1 MSINANNSGD
11 VQQQQIYLRD
21 EDPRIEYLKIKN
33 YYSNLFS
40 ICLCKLIFFLFVRTL
55 KSKPNQ

>member
-11 VQQQQIYLRD
+11 VQQQQLYLRD
-21 EDPRIEYLKIKN
+21 EDRRLEYLRKN

-40 ICLCKLIFFLFVRTL
+40 ICLCNLVVFYSIFI
-55 KSKPNQ
+55 